1 MQKKVILRPVSF
13 SYYSEKL
20 TGIKTIIQFRMG
32 DIDLNISIKDV
43 ILINNILV
51 FQKEEIHNFKMKK
64 NQQNHSLD

>member
-1 MQKKVILRPVSF
+1 
-13 SYYSEKL
+13 
-20 TGIKTIIQFRMG
+20 MG

-64 NQQNHSLD
+64 N